1 MTILDEDR
9 DVLPDYRSSS
19 LFIYRYEFIS
29 SLIWYYA
36 KYQLRI
42 RISKRLT
49 GPCAVQCSRMAVD
62 IEAARANHTF
72 RFAALWSPV
81 VIKP

>member
-1 MTILDEDR
+1 MRIVYEDC
-9 DVLPDYRSSS
+9 DVLPDYRSSF
-19 LFIYRYEFIS
+19 FIYRYEFIS
-29 SLIWYYA
+29 PLIWYYA

-62 IEAARANHTF
+62 IEAARLIILLAS
-72 RFAALWSPV
+72 LLYGVLLS
-81 VIKP
+81 